1 MSTPRG
7 AALRRRA
14 RALTLSFARGHAY
27 RSRVRARRVRCAR
40 RVRGGRGLRDGGPTV
55 VARHPRGFAH
65 AREERDFDRDRV
77 RGVLRRRRLRRR
89 VSRHARNVLRGSRRA
104 TVLLPHRR
112 EYLRRGDVLPSGRR
126 LPLSTRERALRRWRG
141 PTRLAVVRSLLPPHP
156 LCLPRD
162 VLLRVLPPPVPA
174 TATRAVLR
182 RRDPAGTLPHPDRW
196 LPGSAAAAR
205 IRRLE
210 PRRGWCVSLLRPS
223 STTESTPDTIRA
235 DVPSDVPSD
244 VPFGHS
250 QPVRDT
256 ASASAVHDMKVV
268 TEAPPRPRRRRR
280 RFTRR
285 FNARVH
291 ARRRRR
297 RRWGRRWV
305 FRR

>member
-14 RALTLSFARGHAY
+14 RARTLSFARGHAY

-65 AREERDFDRDRV
+65 ARGERDFDRDRV

-126 LPLSTRERALRRWRG
+126 LPLSTRERASAGGEVRRVSPWYA
-141 PTRLAVVRSLLPPHP
+141 LFSLLIPFA
-156 LCLPRD
+156 CLAMCCYACFRRPSQ
-162 VLLRVLPPPVPA
+162 PPPPA
-174 TATRAVLR
+174 
-182 RRDPAGTLPHPDRW
+182 PYY
-196 LPGSAAAAR
+196 AAATQQGPYHTQTGGYPVPQRQQGYGASNLAGAGASAYSAPPPPLNPPP
-205 IRRLE
+205 I
-210 PRRGWCVSLLRPS
+210 PS
-223 STTESTPDTIRA
+223 APTYP
-235 DVPSDVPSD
+235 PD